1 MAFPILCRRGVC
13 LGLPDCSFDLSAP
26 AVSPSDVQLGA
37 HAARR
42 AICSAADAGG
52 LPTPTKRSPHTLRL
66 LCRSRRALCGPD
78 PVLAGRR
85 QTAIPL
91 GCECPR
97 SRPCRALERADG
109 TSVHRDD
116 CPSDVG
122 GGRRQQENGDSAEL
136 FRFPVSAE
144 RDVLRLPGTNLLGIA
159 SECVDLA
166 DSISGD
172 TDRHQSIDAYASGA
186 ILVRQRLYDA
196 RESGEEAI
204 GDGEIRQRCAYRRSQ
219 HEYERCARPGRMT
232 GALGPQ
238 LCGKQAP

>member
-1 MAFPILCRRGVC
+1 MAFPILCRRAVC

-122 GGRRQQENGDSAEL
+122 GGRRQQKTATRPNSSGSPYLQSGMFFDCLARTSSGSPASA
-136 FRFPVSAE
+136 
-144 RDVLRLPGTNLLGIA
+144 
-159 SECVDLA
+159 
-166 DSISGD
+166 SISRTRSVAIRTGISPLMRTPAGPYSSASVFTMPASPGKRPLEMARFGRGAR
-172 TDRHQSIDAYASGA
+172 TDAANTNTRDAPVPVG
-186 ILVRQRLYDA
+186 
-196 RESGEEAI
+196 
-204 GDGEIRQRCAYRRSQ
+204 
-219 HEYERCARPGRMT
+219 
-232 GALGPQ
+232 
-238 LCGKQAP
+238 